1 MQLSKE
7 QLLDAAQ
14 AAGYSRGLVDADLML
29 VAINAYCA
37 QADAQPFQARVQPWM
52 MACFGAEISADKQ
65 ERNHRFLEEALELVQ
80 ACGAT
85 ASEAHQLVDYVYG
98 RPVGEKHQ
106 EIGGVMV
113 TLAALCLAQ
122 DEDMHAAGETE
133 LARIWTK
140 VDQIR
145 AKQAAKPKH
154 SPLPQHAPAPEA
166 AQALSDEEI
175 RKLAV
180 NYCLF
185 ESEGRHYNIL
195 RYEIEEDFF
204 NFCRALL
211 TRASAA
217 TVAEPVE
224 AIDPGECAKDVFER
238 GQSLGYFDIP
248 KDAANIGCA
257 LASSLTGDRFDW
269 HYFAG
274 RVHVKVLKA
283 AQQQAEPGADP
294 TCIVSRLRVHADD
307 RRNSAFS
314 RCAMREAA
322 DVLAGLLKAEPGADE
337 RAAQSVNELPRV
349 ANSLGGFRGGFI
361 GVHGRAPTE
370 QEIWNGG
377 VRSGLDRAAQS
388 GQRAGVAE
396 GWQLVPKVPTRE
408 MCHAGRYL
416 GSDSAPPLN
425 TRPSED
431 TAWPIV
437 AEHTAANIFAAMLAA
452 APTQQQ
458 EGES

>member
-1 MQLSKE
+1 MLSEETIHDLMSKTMNCDYKQGIAFARAIE
-7 QLLDAAQ
+7 GVLQKKGDAAIPFSEWRLNVKAAAERLMGWRLPDDFNPDCFVTFDRERAMKNGSWPTGTNLLSTVQ
-14 AAGYSRGLVDADLML
+14 AEEML
-29 VAINAYCA
+29 KFVFGEQPCSLRA

-122 DEDMHAAGETE
+122 GEDMHAAGETE

-154 SPLPQHAPAPEA
+154 SPLPQHVPAPEA

-217 TVAEPVE
+217 TVAEAACKTCNGSGFIDDGEITGSGGVEYENGPVKC
-224 AIDPGECAKDVFER
+224 ITDCPNCGGK
-238 GQSLGYFDIP
+238 
-248 KDAANIGCA
+248 K
-257 LASSLTGDRFDW
+257 
-269 HYFAG
+269 
-274 RVHVKVLKA
+274 
-283 AQQQAEPGADP
+283 QAEPMGDE
-294 TCIVSRLRVHADD
+294 
-307 RRNSAFS
+307 
-314 RCAMREAA
+314 REAA
-322 DVLAGLLKAEPGADE
+322 ESAYNSPEFNYERGPIGSHDWRFYSAGW
-337 RAAQSVNELPRV
+337 RA
-349 ANSLGGFRGGFI
+349 
-361 GVHGRAPTE
+361 RAT
-370 QEIWNGG
+370 
-377 VRSGLDRAAQS
+377 RAAQS

-396 GWQLVPKVPTRE
+396 DARDAARYRFIRATTKAVRNDDGS
-408 MCHAGRYL
+408 GRTEVTPEEF
-416 GSDSAPPLN
+416 DAI
-425 TRPSED
+425 TD
-431 TAWPIV
+431 
-437 AEHTAANIFAAMLAA
+437 AAIAA
-452 APTQQQ
+452 APTPAAQ
-458 EGES
+458 GGV